1 MSLNTALCMTG
12 HEDMHSLLVGQ
23 NNILSSSFTQI
34 QFHYSPENYCQMIT
48 ENMSYHLEVSKKTMT
63 EQYEKKFVRC
73 EYNVDDVIICYVHV
87 NCTHVTDL

>member
-1 MSLNTALCMTG
+1 
-12 HEDMHSLLVGQ
+12 
-23 NNILSSSFTQI
+23 
-34 QFHYSPENYCQMIT
+34 MIT